1 MTMQT
6 IKEGIKSL
14 NSDLKKINN
23 RLKVKV
29 FIHGGHAS
37 VNIYYSRFFKNNK
50 IGEISKHAFN
60 MINPKLID
68 ISETDC
74 RSIKEAIR
82 KFQKD
87 SL

>member
-14 NSDLKKINN
+14 NSDLKKLN
-23 RLKVKV
+23 RCLKVKV
-29 FIHGGHAS
+29 FIYEGRAS
-37 VNIYYSRFFKNNK
+37 VNIYYSRFFKNKK

-82 KFQKD
+82 KFQKE